1 MAKIGDRE
9 VTTTYTWDD
18 KKAFIRARFVVREK
32 GKEVLTGRQ
41 IIGRD
46 AAANVLRSWVFESEG
61 GFGSGVWRRD
71 GKEWTVESEGT
82 NADGSTTAS
91 VNILTP
97 VNADAF
103 TWQSQD
109 RSAGADAQPDTLPI
123 RVTRVKKSK

>member
-1 MAKIGDRE
+1 M
-9 VTTTYTWDD
+9 
-18 KKAFIRARFVVREK
+18 VREK

-71 GKEWTVESEGT
+71 GKQWVVESEGT
-82 NADGSTTAS
+82 DADGATTES

-97 VNADAF
+97 VDADVF
-103 TWQSQD
+103 TWQSKN
-109 RSAGADAQPDTLPI
+109 RSADAEAQPDTLPV
-123 RVTRVKKSK
+123 RVTRVK